1 MEPKFKVGD
10 EIVIHLEPDVYEG
23 KNGLY
28 YSGDVGVVV
37 GFDQGCGLLIDFH
50 NSPMSTFADRRGY
63 HVDFDE
69 VRLLTPLEKAM
80 K

>member
-10 EIVIHLEPDVYEG
+10 EIVVCLEPDVYEG
-23 KNGLY
+23 RNSLY

-37 GFDQGCGLLIDFH
+37 YFEQGRGLRIDFH
-50 NSPMSTFADRRGY
+50 DSPTSIFTDRRGY

-69 VRLLTPLEKAM
+69 VRIITPLEKAM